1 MDLFFYWG
9 KREKTYHQLIEDIN
23 NQKTL
28 EKYIKKIDAYEILKD
43 IIVSL
48 ISGEKI
54 ILLDSDFTK
63 EEMNNLG
70 ISLQEINQEIKL
82 KKDKIN
88 SFEELL
94 EQINKKKEG
103 WEITLYTSGTTGR
116 PKKVRHNLQS
126 LTRGVKV
133 SEKYKNNIWA
143 FAYNPTHFAGL
154 QVFFQAFYNKNPLI
168 YVFDMDRKIIEETL
182 NRFQVTHISATPTF
196 YRSII
201 PYIKQQIPTVERL
214 TMGGEKYDETLENIL
229 IKFFPNAEIRNVYAS
244 TEAGSLFSSKG
255 ETFKISERMKDKIK
269 VNEDNELLIHKSLLG
284 ESETL
289 TLDGEWYRTGDLV
302 EKIDDEH
309 FKFVSRKTEMINV
322 GGYKVN
328 PHEVE
333 NEIKKVEGVI
343 DVLVK
348 ARNNRITG
356 SILTAEVEIMEGIN
370 KKEKEK
376 EIIKV
381 LEKNLQN
388 WKIPRIITFI
398 DNIELTRTGKKVRK

>member
-1 MDLFFYWG
+1 MDLFFYWEKKG
-9 KREKTYHQLIEDIN
+9 KTYQQLIEDIN

-28 EKYIKKIDAYEILKD
+28 EKYIKKIDAYEILRD

-116 PKKVRHNLQS
+116 PKKVKHNLQS

-229 IKFFPNAEIRNVYAS
+229 IKIFPNAEIRNVYAS

-289 TLDGEWYRTGDLV
+289 KLDGEWYRTGDLV
-302 EKIDDEH
+302 EKIDDDH
-309 FKFVSRKTEMINV
+309 FKFISRKTEMINV

>member
-1 MDLFFYWG
+1 LDLFFYWG

-168 YVFDMDRKIIEETL
+168 YVFDMDRKLIEETL

>member
-1 MDLFFYWG
+1 MDLFFYWEKKG
-9 KREKTYHQLIEDIN
+9 KTYQQLIEDIN

-28 EKYIKKIDAYEILKD
+28 EKYIKKTDAYEILKN

-70 ISLQEINQEIKL
+70 ISLKEINQEIKL

-116 PKKVRHNLQS
+116 PKKVKHNLQS

-229 IKFFPNAEIRNVYAS
+229 IKIFPNAEIRNVYAS
-244 TEAGSLFSSKG
+244 TEAGSIFSAKG
-255 ETFKISERMKDKIK
+255 DIFRISERLRDKIK
-269 VNEDNELLIHKSLLG
+269 INEDNELLIHKSLLG

-289 TLDGEWYRTGDLV
+289 KLDGEWYRTGDLV
-302 EKIDDEH
+302 EKIDDDH
-309 FKFVSRKTEMINV
+309 FKFISRKTEMINV

-356 SILTAEVEIMEGIN
+356 SILTAEVEVMEGIN

-388 WKIPRIITFI
+388 WKIPRIITFV

>member
-1 MDLFFYWG
+1 LDLFFYWEKKG
-9 KREKTYHQLIEDIN
+9 KTYQQLIEDIN

-28 EKYIKKIDAYEILKD
+28 EKYIKKTDAYEILKN

-70 ISLQEINQEIKL
+70 ISLKEINQEIKL

-229 IKFFPNAEIRNVYAS
+229 IKIFPNAEIRNVYAS
-244 TEAGSLFSSKG
+244 TEAGSIFSAKG
-255 ETFKISERMKDKIK
+255 DIFRISERLRDKIK
-269 VNEDNELLIHKSLLG
+269 INEDNELLIHKSLLG

-289 TLDGEWYRTGDLV
+289 KLDGEWYRTGDLV
-302 EKIDDEH
+302 EKIDDDH
-309 FKFVSRKTEMINV
+309 FKFISRKTEMINV

-356 SILTAEVEIMEGIN
+356 SILTAEVEVMEGIN

-388 WKIPRIITFI
+388 WKIPRIITFV

>member
-1 MDLFFYWG
+1 MDLFFYWEKKG
-9 KREKTYHQLIEDIN
+9 KTYQQLIEDIN

-28 EKYIKKIDAYEILKD
+28 EKYIKKTDAYEILKN

-63 EEMNNLG
+63 EGMNNLG

-116 PKKVRHNLQS
+116 PKKVKHNLQS

-229 IKFFPNAEIRNVYAS
+229 IKIFPNAEIRNVYAS
-244 TEAGSLFSSKG
+244 TEAGSIFSAKG
-255 ETFKISERMKDKIK
+255 DIFRISERLRDKIK
-269 VNEDNELLIHKSLLG
+269 INEDNELLIHKSLLG

-289 TLDGEWYRTGDLV
+289 KLDGEWYRTGDLV
-302 EKIDDEH
+302 EKIDDDH
-309 FKFVSRKTEMINV
+309 FKFISRKTEMINV

-356 SILTAEVEIMEGIN
+356 SILTAEVEVMEGIN

-388 WKIPRIITFI
+388 WKIPRIITFV

>member
-1 MDLFFYWG
+1 MDLFFYWEKKG
-9 KREKTYHQLIEDIN
+9 KTYQQLIEDIN

-28 EKYIKKIDAYEILKD
+28 EKYIKKTDAYEILKN

-116 PKKVRHNLQS
+116 PKKVKHNLQS

-168 YVFDMDRKIIEETL
+168 YVFDMDRKLIEEAL

-229 IKFFPNAEIRNVYAS
+229 IKIFPNAEIRNVYAS
-244 TEAGSLFSSKG
+244 TEAGSIFSAKG
-255 ETFKISERMKDKIK
+255 DIFRISERLRDKIK
-269 VNEDNELLIHKSLLG
+269 INEDNELLIHKSLLG

-289 TLDGEWYRTGDLV
+289 KLDGEWYRTGDLV
-302 EKIDDEH
+302 EKIDDDH
-309 FKFVSRKTEMINV
+309 FKFISRKTEMINV

>member
-28 EKYIKKIDAYEILKD
+28 EKYIKKIDAYEILRD

-229 IKFFPNAEIRNVYAS
+229 IKIFPNAEIRNVYAS

-255 ETFKISERMKDKIK
+255 ETFKISEKMKDKIK

-284 ESETL
+284 EFETL
-289 TLDGEWYRTGDLV
+289 KLDGEWYRTGDLV

>member
-229 IKFFPNAEIRNVYAS
+229 IKIFPNAEIRNVYAS

-289 TLDGEWYRTGDLV
+289 KLDGEWYRTGDLV

>member
-168 YVFDMDRKIIEETL
+168 YVFDMDRKLIEETL

>member
-1 MDLFFYWG
+1 
-9 KREKTYHQLIEDIN
+9 
-23 NQKTL
+23 
-28 EKYIKKIDAYEILKD
+28 
-43 IIVSL
+43 
-48 ISGEKI
+48 
-54 ILLDSDFTK
+54 
-63 EEMNNLG
+63 
-70 ISLQEINQEIKL
+70 
-82 KKDKIN
+82 
-88 SFEELL
+88 
-94 EQINKKKEG
+94 
-103 WEITLYTSGTTGR
+103 
-116 PKKVRHNLQS
+116 
-126 LTRGVKV
+126 
-133 SEKYKNNIWA
+133 
-143 FAYNPTHFAGL
+143 
-154 QVFFQAFYNKNPLI
+154 
-168 YVFDMDRKIIEETL
+168 MDRKIIEETL

-229 IKFFPNAEIRNVYAS
+229 IKIFPNAEIRNVYAS
-244 TEAGSLFSSKG
+244 TEAGSIFSAKG
-255 ETFKISERMKDKIK
+255 DIFRISERLRDKIK
-269 VNEDNELLIHKSLLG
+269 INEDNELLIHKSLLG

-289 TLDGEWYRTGDLV
+289 KLDGEWYRTGDLV
-302 EKIDDEH
+302 EKIDDDH
-309 FKFVSRKTEMINV
+309 FKFISRKTEMINV

-356 SILTAEVEIMEGIN
+356 SILTAEVEVMEGIN

-388 WKIPRIITFI
+388 WKIPRIITFV

>member
-1 MDLFFYWG
+1 LDLFFYWEKKG
-9 KREKTYHQLIEDIN
+9 KTYQQLIEDIN

-28 EKYIKKIDAYEILKD
+28 EKYIKKTDAYEILKN

-116 PKKVRHNLQS
+116 PKKVKHNLQS

-229 IKFFPNAEIRNVYAS
+229 IKIFPNAEIRNVYAS
-244 TEAGSLFSSKG
+244 TEAGSIFSAKG
-255 ETFKISERMKDKIK
+255 DIFRISERLRDKIK
-269 VNEDNELLIHKSLLG
+269 INEDNELLIHKSLLG

-289 TLDGEWYRTGDLV
+289 KLDGEWYRTGDLV
-302 EKIDDEH
+302 EKIDDDH
-309 FKFVSRKTEMINV
+309 FKFISRKTEMINV

-356 SILTAEVEIMEGIN
+356 SILTAEVEVMEGIN

-388 WKIPRIITFI
+388 WKIPRIITFV